1 MKIAAL
7 LLVGALLSVLSPAA
21 VDVPA
26 KAQKALAIDERKS
39 VLVVETEPLG
49 TTVTA
54 VAIKLTRAASFAD
67 DAAAQKSFEFIEEG
81 KPRSLAGGYTNSS
94 PARSSTPH
102 RGSWLI
108 LTVHQHPVHPGTT
121 DISHTYAVQQNFDL
135 TFSDGTLRAS
145 RQPFGLINTVNPL
158 VDEYTFA
165 QFSKPGFEPLH
176 YRMFQPTASKTNHW
190 PAVLYP
196 LVLTLH
202 GYGEAGSDNRIQLEA
217 NQLSTAFAE
226 PSWQAAHPA
235 FVVSPQLVSGDDPAW
250 IGTHVQNS
258 LLALIAQLEARYP
271 IDRSRIYVVGLSIGS
286 FGAWQL
292 VERSKSTFA
301 AAIFDSGGGYAYS
314 IAPMAHFPLWN
325 VQSLDD
331 DTVSYFTS
339 IDAAAAL
346 KKAGATIIHHQYPG
360 NLPLSEAEAAA
371 QAEWNAAKAAHTNT
385 LFTSFAA
392 GTTGMPGQ
400 PTVGPHASW
409 IDLFRNP
416 VYLRW
421 LFSQTNPVFT
431 LPLSLG
437 GS

>member
-7 LLVGALLSVLSPAA
+7 LLIGALLPALNPATASTTAASVHVTIEA
-21 VDVPA
+21 
-26 KAQKALAIDERKS
+26 RKS

-49 TTVTA
+49 TTLTA
-54 VAIKLTRAASFAD
+54 VAVKLSRAETLD
-67 DAAAQKSFEFIEEG
+67 DATGASRAFQLFEAGE
-81 KPRSLAGGYTNSS
+81 PRSLAGGYTNSS
-94 PARSSTPH
+94 PARSSSPH

-121 DISHTYAVQQNFDL
+121 ALSKTYALEQVADL
-135 TFSDGTLRAS
+135 TFGDATMHAS
-145 RQPFGLINTVNPL
+145 AQPFGLINTVNPL
-158 VDEYTFA
+158 VDQYTFNR
-165 QFSKPGFEPLH
+165 FNKPGLEPLH
-176 YRMFQPTASKTNHW
+176 YRMFQPTASKTARW
-190 PAVLYP
+190 PIIRYP

-202 GYGEAGSDNRIQLEA
+202 GYGEAGEDNRIQLEA

-226 PSWQAAHPA
+226 TSWQKTHPA
-235 FVVSPQLVSGDDPAW
+235 FVVSPQIVDGDDPAW

-258 LLALIAQLEARYP
+258 LLALIAQLEIEYP
-271 IDRSRIYVVGLSIGS
+271 IDKSRIYIVGLSIGS

-292 VERSKSTFA
+292 AEKSPSTFA

-339 IDAAAAL
+339 IDAAKAL
-346 KKAGATIIHHQYPG
+346 AQAGAKVIHHQYPG
-360 NLPLSEAEAAA
+360 NLPLPQAEAAA
-371 QAEWNAAKAAHTNT
+371 QAEWNAAKKGHSNT

-392 GTTGMPGQ
+392 GTTGMPGE
-400 PTVGPHASW
+400 PTVGPHGSW

-421 LFSQTNPVFT
+421 LFAQHKPGLT
-431 LPLSLG
+431 LPLGFG
-437 GS
+437 GK